1 MACLD
6 HDTASCRSCDVEY
19 HKHKVQDRCDAN
31 VCKCPNGTP
40 QTKCVEH
47 NATVCSA
54 CDDDY
59 QLSGVL
65 CHPIENK
72 RGDIEYTIT
81 ISNMSL
87 TNVEIEN
94 RQQFTTGFV
103 HKVLSRKLATALA
116 STHIGQKRLL
126 SSMASKETVELQAYD
141 NATKVKGVY
150 LTITNIINKDPFQLS
165 TVNDMVLT
173 FTVLVQE
180 SGNSLN
186 IRTLVL
192 MLVAVMVALYVVH
205 RCLPSPDNQVVA
217 RKAMARTVTVA
228 RNRDL
233 KQPLLQGLTFKF

>member
-1 MACLD
+1 
-6 HDTASCRSCDVEY
+6 
-19 HKHKVQDRCDAN
+19 
-31 VCKCPNGTP
+31 
-40 QTKCVEH
+40 VEH

-59 QLSGVL
+59 QLSGMF

-94 RQQFTTGFV
+94 REQVTTGFV
-103 HKVLSRKLATALA
+103 HKVLSRKLATVLA

-141 NATKVKGVY
+141 NATKVNGVY
-150 LTITNIINKDPFQLS
+150 LSITNIINKDPFQLS

-173 FTVLVQE
+173 FTARE
-180 SGNSLN
+180 SGSSLN
-186 IRTLVL
+186 IRPLVL
-192 MLVAVMVALYVVH
+192 MLVAVTVALYVVH
-205 RCLPSPDNQVVA
+205 RCLPSPDNQVVD
-217 RKAMARTVTVA
+217 RKTMARTVAVT
-228 RNRDL
+228 RNRDE
-233 KQPLLQGLTFKF
+233 KQPLLQGLTLKF